1 MNLAKDLRRQIAA
14 PSLSHN
20 ERIRL
25 RCQLTKQQE
34 VLGNYEAAREAISDV
49 WRQVGQ
55 RPVLDGLDLHTAAEV
70 LLRVGALTGWI
81 GSVKQIEGAQETAKN
96 LISESLASFELLRND
111 EKIAEAQIDLAY
123 CYWREGA
130 FDKARIILQE
140 VLNQLDSIDSEVK
153 ALTLLR
159 MAMVERSAKR
169 LTTALHIYME
179 AAPIFERYGDHLL
192 KAKFHNEFANVLNY
206 LSTAEHRP
214 DYMDQAFIE
223 YTAASF
229 HFEQARHTRYQACVE
244 HNLGL
249 LFSTVGKFAEAHE
262 RLDRAQALFTT
273 LKDSGPLAHVDNTR
287 AEVLLSEGHVA
298 EAERLVRAAVRTLER
313 GGEQSLLVEALTTHG
328 MALARLGR
336 HDEAGVTL
344 VRAVEVAEQAGDQ
357 ESAGQ
362 AALTLI
368 EESGAHLSREDLCAA
383 YERASELLA
392 GSQNLSTFKRLS
404 ACARRVLFLTQASP
418 LPPDWKN
425 FSLKDAVRRY
435 ESRLIERALKESG
448 GLVTHAAQLLG
459 FSHHQSLIHMLK
471 GKHRSLAQER
481 APVVPRRR
489 SIIGLRGARQTP
501 HCRVEPE
508 TRRVTILHVEDSK
521 PVSDAVRDT
530 LESEGWA
537 VEVCA
542 DGGSALDKLA
552 GGAHYDLLLID
563 HEVPGASGVEIAL
576 YARSIPHRRHTPILM
591 FSASDCEAAA
601 REAGADAFL
610 RKPEDFS
617 IVVETAARLLA
628 GKLPPLP

>member
-1 MNLAKDLRRQIAA
+1 M
-14 PSLSHN
+14 
-20 ERIRL
+20 
-25 RCQLTKQQE
+25 
-34 VLGNYEAAREAISDV
+34 
-49 WRQVGQ
+49 
-55 RPVLDGLDLHTAAEV
+55 
-70 LLRVGALTGWI
+70 
-81 GSVKQIEGAQETAKN
+81 
-96 LISESLASFELLRND
+96 
-111 EKIAEAQIDLAY
+111 
-123 CYWREGA
+123 
-130 FDKARIILQE
+130 
-140 VLNQLDSIDSEVK
+140 
-153 ALTLLR
+153 
-159 MAMVERSAKR
+159 
-169 LTTALHIYME
+169 
-179 AAPIFERYGDHLL
+179 
-192 KAKFHNEFANVLNY
+192 
-206 LSTAEHRP
+206 
-214 DYMDQAFIE
+214 
-223 YTAASF
+223 
-229 HFEQARHTRYQACVE
+229 RYQACVE
-244 HNLGL
+244 NNLGY
-249 LFSTVGKFAEAHE
+249 LFSTLGRFIEAHE
-262 RLDRAQALFTT
+262 HLDRAQALFTS
-273 LKDSGPLAHVDNTR
+273 LKDNLHLAQVDNTR
-287 AEVLLSEGHVA
+287 AEVLLA
-298 EAERLVRAAVRTLER
+298 EDQVGAAEKLVRAAVRTLER
-313 GGEQSLLVEALTTHG
+313 GGEQSLLAEALTTHG

-344 VRAVEVAEQAGDQ
+344 ARAVEVAEQAGDQ

-383 YERASELLA
+383 YERASDLLA

-435 ESRLIERALKESG
+435 ESRLIERALKDSG

-489 SIIGLRGARQTP
+489 SIINLRGARQTP
-501 HCRVEPE
+501 HRRVEPE

-521 PVSDAVRDT
+521 AVSDAVRDT

-542 DGGSALDKLA
+542 DGGNALDKLA

-563 HEVPGASGVEIAL
+563 HDLPGASGVEIAL
-576 YARSIPHRRHTPILM
+576 YARSVAHRRQTPILM

-610 RKPEDFS
+610 RKPEDFP

-628 GKLPPLP
+628 CKLPPLPR